1 VQADVAVEE
10 DIARLKEQAVAAFG
24 KVDILINNAMDMSL
38 NGSILES
45 SVEDLD
51 RACAISVRAFMLT
64 AMPSSPI

>member
-1 VQADVAVEE
+1 MEE